1 MTGPDDLAVNSAL
14 WTLINQQHTDSSARA
29 LWARDDIAW
38 GLLATPE
45 SELGVIGDVA
55 GRVVVELGCGTAHMS
70 AWLTR
75 RGARVVAVDLT
86 AAQLRT
92 AHLAQSVHRLGF
104 ALVQANAEQL
114 PLVDGFADLCISEH
128 GAPSWCDPELWVR
141 EAARVLRPGGRL
153 VFLTNSPLS
162 AMCVP
167 ADGGPAGDRLLRGP
181 DELREVRWPGGGV
194 EHHPSHGDWVRVLSA
209 NGFRIEGLL
218 ELPHA
223 WPAAGVRRAPDAQP
237 AQPPDRSDPTL
248 DYYDIVDRDWAA
260 RWPVEDLWTAVLCK
274 DKRSGQDQSP
284 GQIGP
289 M

>member
-1 MTGPDDLAVNSAL
+1 MTGQDDLAVNSAL
-14 WTLINQQHTDSSARA
+14 WTLINQEHTDSSAPA
-29 LWARDDIAW
+29 LWDRDDVVW
-38 GLLATPE
+38 GLLGTPE

-55 GRVVVELGCGTAHMS
+55 GRVVVELGCGTAHLS

-75 RGARVVAVDLT
+75 RGARAVAIDLT

-92 AHLAQSVHRLGF
+92 ARFAQSAHGLGF

-114 PLVDGFADLCISEH
+114 PLVDSCADLCISEH
-128 GAPSWCDPELWVR
+128 GAPAWCDPELWVR

-181 DELREVRWPGGGV
+181 NELREVRWPGGGV
-194 EHHPSHGDWVRVLSA
+194 EHHPSHGDWVRVLTA
-209 NGFRIEGLL
+209 NGFRIEGLF

-223 WPAAGVRRAPDAQP
+223 GRAAGPRRPAEAQP
-237 AQPPDRSDPTL
+237 EQQPDQPDPL
-248 DYYDIVDRDWAA
+248 LGFYDIFDRGWAA

-274 DKRSGQDQSP
+274 EQ
-284 GQIGP
+284 
-289 M
+289 